1 MPYLFSYGTLQ
12 QYSVQICTFGRL
24 LEGRPDGLIGFILAN
39 LKIQGEEEM
48 GEVGREFY
56 PIAKYTGSFK
66 NRIPGMVFEVKE
78 EELNWADRYEGDQYQ
93 RILAILE
100 SGRSAWVYVEA

>member
-1 MPYLFSYGTLQ
+1 
-12 QYSVQICTFGRL
+12 
-24 LEGRPDGLIGFILAN
+24 
-39 LKIQGEEEM
+39 
-48 GEVGREFY
+48 
-56 PIAKYTGSFK
+56 
-66 NRIPGMVFEVKE
+66 MVFEVKE